1 MGRKRRL
8 PQGSSFAAENEA
20 LRNPPRFGG
29 FYDKDGYN
37 GKPPSRAVLLTA
49 LYVAWNQRREYYRR
63 SAKLVD
69 GEIFSVDET
78 HKVMKGIRV
87 DDQDMFNGIFTVMN
101 EHNQVVAQVS
111 ILVSQGPETV
121 CK

>member
-1 MGRKRRL
+1 M
-8 PQGSSFAAENEA
+8 
-20 LRNPPRFGG
+20 
-29 FYDKDGYN
+29 
-37 GKPPSRAVLLTA
+37 
-49 LYVAWNQRREYYRR
+49 
-63 SAKLVD
+63 
-69 GEIFSVDET
+69 DET